1 MKRLLLAAFFAL
13 SLVDCASVNMG
24 DPKQD
29 AAAKTFKAPQGNAGL
44 YIYRNE
50 SMGAAVK
57 MDVEI
62 DGKPVGQTGA
72 KTFLYKEVA
81 PGKHTITSK
90 AENTET
96 LAVDAK
102 PGVLYYIWQEV
113 KMGVMS
119 ARNKLQLVDEA
130 TGKKGVLET
139 NLAETTYEPA
149 PHPEAVF
156 TNKKPGIAGFFVG
169 RCTYCKGPLSPSGRG
184 RGITVMPSSSNASV
198 SLREAWPRMPRSS
211 VSP

>member
-13 SLVDCASVNMG
+13 SLAGCASVNMG

-29 AAAKTFKAPQGNAGL
+29 AAVKTFKAPQGNAGV

-57 MDVEI
+57 MDVEV
-62 DGKPVGQTGA
+62 DGKPLGQTVA

-90 AENTET
+90 AENTDT
-96 LAVDAK
+96 LEIDAK
-102 PGVLYYIWQEV
+102 PGALYYVWQEV
-113 KMGVMS
+113 KMGFMY
-119 ARNKLQLVDEA
+119 ARNKLSLVDEA

-139 NLAETTYEPA
+139 NLAET
-149 PHPEAVF
+149 
-156 TNKKPGIAGFFVG
+156 K
-169 RCTYCKGPLSPSGRG
+169 
-184 RGITVMPSSSNASV
+184 
-198 SLREAWPRMPRSS
+198 
-211 VSP
+211 

>member
-1 MKRLLLAAFFAL
+1 MWRNESPPHFKLNLDVNHHPTPTSATFRYKPRRTPVKKVILAAVIAIN
-13 SLVDCASVNMG
+13 LVGCASVNMG

-29 AAAKTFKAPQGNAGL
+29 AAAKTFAAPKDSAGI
-44 YIYRNE
+44 YIFRNE

-72 KTFLYKEVA
+72 NTFLYKEVA
-81 PGKHTITSK
+81 PGKRVITSK

-96 LAVDAK
+96 LEIDAK
-102 PGVLYYIWQEV
+102 PGVLYYVWQEV
-113 KMGVMS
+113 KMGLMY

-139 NLAETTYEPA
+139 KLAET
-149 PHPEAVF
+149 
-156 TNKKPGIAGFFVG
+156 K
-169 RCTYCKGPLSPSGRG
+169 
-184 RGITVMPSSSNASV
+184 
-198 SLREAWPRMPRSS
+198 
-211 VSP
+211 

>member
-13 SLVDCASVNMG
+13 SLVGCASVNMG

-29 AAAKTFKAPQGNAGL
+29 AAAKTFKAPQGSAGV

-50 SMGAAVK
+50 SMGAGVK

-62 DGKPVGQTGA
+62 DGKPVGQTVA

-90 AENTET
+90 AENTDT
-96 LAVDAK
+96 LEIDAK

-113 KMGVMS
+113 KMGVLY

-139 NLAETTYEPA
+139 NLAET
-149 PHPEAVF
+149 
-156 TNKKPGIAGFFVG
+156 K
-169 RCTYCKGPLSPSGRG
+169 
-184 RGITVMPSSSNASV
+184 
-198 SLREAWPRMPRSS
+198 
-211 VSP
+211 